1 MVKPKAPIM
10 SRRILVFFFL
20 QLSWHCLCAQ
30 TAEEDSVVIEV
41 RQLMDQG
48 GSLINR
54 GQLDSAV
61 VILKSTLNLTRR
73 ELGEDHVLAGD
84 IAHTL
89 GYVRMVQEQQDE
101 AKSYYLEALRI
112 KRINYSPPNA
122 SLASTLN
129 GLGVTYE
136 NVGNYTFAESHYIE
150 ARTNWEGA
158 FGRDHYRC
166 SWAQYNLGK
175 LYNKLGRDQEAVECL
190 TDALR
195 VKQANL
201 PADDPDIGQTLVVL
215 SGAYYQLGDFAG
227 YEATA
232 LRAAEIWKKQK
243 GVNDLLY
250 YWSRHNLALLQERLG
265 NYEMATSLAKEALA
279 GKIAIRGPNHPD
291 VATTLTLL
299 SAIYAGKLDYDSAN
313 YYLKQAKGIYE
324 MQQLYSL
331 EYAWVLN
338 NLGLNACYQG
348 NYEQAF
354 EYLGSALELKKTL
367 IGTESTDYSSTL
379 LNYTRTLIYKNQ
391 LDTAILLLEQ
401 QKLFYEQRDITRNE
415 NYITCLDLLSLVQIK
430 LSEPETAFH
439 TTQLINHHYRE
450 SIPIISGYT
459 SENEFFAY
467 LETAEYYLDKYLSLA
482 LDSHHLND
490 ADRDDI
496 SDQVLFFKG
505 FLLDKYIDI
514 RNQVQWDSGSLRLY
528 HDLNVQKKLLAKQ
541 LVKLPAERQDTKS
554 IEDEIG
560 ALERAL
566 SQKVTLPKVHAGE
579 TAKIRQVLKPNEVAL
594 EFVEYKYY
602 MPDFKDSTY
611 YSVILIHPSLASP
624 VLIPLFESRKL
635 AQYVTDTLR
644 NRNDYANQLYI
655 KDGHNLYDLIWAS
668 LAPYLS
674 DSKTIYFSSSG
685 LLHLINLNAIPT
697 AGNKILADEYDLVQV
712 ITTSQLLLTN
722 DPYSTTPECS
732 LMGGIYYEVDTTQ
745 YNSKTLNASVMVHEG
760 FTFSD
765 SPEPNPILRG
775 KVWTYLK
782 GSDTEIDQIFPLF
795 KKAGLEA
802 IAWKGYA
809 ATEEQFKNLSRS
821 KDRPNSPRII
831 HVSTHGYFYPNLSEP
846 KIPALAGNLPHT
858 IKSADNPLIRSG
870 LILAGG
876 NYAWQKGEPFRPWME
891 DGILTAY
898 EIVPMDLSNTELV
911 VLSACESGLGD
922 LDGNEGVYG
931 LQRAFKIAGV
941 RNIIMSLWQVPDA
954 ATVELMTR
962 FYTHLLKHH
971 QPVRTSLLQAQ
982 KEMRTDG
989 YDPYE
994 WAGFVLIE

>member
-1 MVKPKAPIM
+1 M
-10 SRRILVFFFL
+10 SSRILVFFFL
-20 QLSWHCLCAQ
+20 QLSWLVVNAQ
-30 TAEEDSVVIEV
+30 TAEKDSVETEV
-41 RQLMDQG
+41 KQLIDQG
-48 GSLINR
+48 GAMINR
-54 GQLDSAV
+54 RQLDSALV
-61 VILKSTLNLTRR
+61 LLKYTLDYTKR
-73 ELGEDHVLAGD
+73 ELGEDHLLAGD

-112 KRINYSPPNA
+112 RRINYLPPNA
-122 SLASTLN
+122 SLAVTLN
-129 GLGVTYE
+129 GLGLMYE
-136 NVGNYTFAESHYIE
+136 YEGEYALAEAHYID

-158 FGRDHYRC
+158 FGRDYYRC
-166 SWAQYNLGK
+166 SWAQHNLGK
-175 LYNKLGRDQEAVECL
+175 LYNRIGRDQEGVECL
-190 TDALR
+190 TEALR

-201 PADDPDIGQTLVVL
+201 SVDDPDIGQTLVVL

-232 LRAAEIWKKQK
+232 LRASEIWKKQK
-243 GVNDLLY
+243 GANDLLY

-279 GKIAIRGPNHPD
+279 GKITIYGPYHQD
-291 VATTLTLL
+291 VASTLTLL
-299 SAIYAGKLDYDSAN
+299 SAIFGGTLQYDSAN
-313 YYLKQAKGIYE
+313 YYLQQAKGIYE
-324 MQQLYSL
+324 MQQQYSL

-348 NYEQAF
+348 NYDQAF
-354 EYLGSALELKKTL
+354 DYLGSALELKKSL
-367 IGTESTDYSSTL
+367 IGIESTDYSSTL

-391 LDTAILLLEQ
+391 LDTAMLLLEQ

-459 SENEFFAY
+459 SENELFAY
-467 LETAEYYLDKYLSLA
+467 LQTAEYYLDKYLSLA
-482 LDSHHLND
+482 FHSPHLND
-490 ADRDDI
+490 VDRNDI

-505 FLLDKYIDI
+505 FLLDKYIEI
-514 RNQVQWDSGSLRLY
+514 RNQVQWDCGSLRLY

-560 ALERAL
+560 SLERAL
-566 SQKVTLPKVHAGE
+566 SQKVTLPNVHAGE
-579 TAKIRQVLKPNEVAL
+579 TAKIRKVLKSDEVAL
-594 EFVEYKYY
+594 EFVEYKYF

-611 YSVILIHPSLASP
+611 YSAILIHPSLASP

-644 NRNDYANQLYI
+644 NRSDYANQLYT
-655 KDGHNLYDLIWAS
+655 KDGHSLYDLIWAPI
-668 LAPYLS
+668 APYLQ
-674 DSKTIYFSSSG
+674 DVKTIYFSSSG

-697 AGNKILADEYDLVQV
+697 AGNKILADEYDLVQL

-722 DPYSTTPECS
+722 DPFSTTPECT
-732 LMGGIYYEVDTTQ
+732 LMGGINYEFDTTQ
-745 YNSKTLNASVMVHEG
+745 YNSNTINESVMVQEG
-760 FTFSD
+760 FTIND
-765 SPEPNPILRG
+765 LPEPDPILRG

-782 GSDTEIDQIFPLF
+782 GSDAEIDQIFPLF
-795 KKAGLEA
+795 GEAGLEA

-831 HVSTHGYFYPNLSEP
+831 HLSTHGYFYPNLYEP
-846 KIPALAGNLPHT
+846 TTTALPGNLQHT

-922 LDGNEGVYG
+922 IDGNEGVYG

-941 RNIIMSLWQVPDA
+941 RYIIMSLWQVPDA

>member
-1 MVKPKAPIM
+1 MT
-10 SRRILVFFFL
+10 RLILVFIFL
-20 QLSWHCLCAQ
+20 QLNWLGLSAQ
-30 TAEEDSVVIEV
+30 TPEKDSVEIEV
-41 RQLMDQG
+41 KQLIDQG
-48 GSLINR
+48 GSLIKR
-54 GQLDSAV
+54 RQLDSAV
-61 VILKSTLNLTRR
+61 VLLKYTLDYTER
-73 ELGEDHVLAGD
+73 ELGEDHLLAGV

-89 GYVRMVQEQQDE
+89 GYVHMVQEQQDE
-101 AKSYYLEALRI
+101 AQSYYLEALRI
-112 KRINYSPPNA
+112 RRINYSPPNA
-122 SLASTLN
+122 ELALTLN

-136 NVGNYTFAESHYIE
+136 NEGNFTLAESHYIE

-158 FGRDHYRC
+158 YGRDHYRC

-175 LYNKLGRDQEAVECL
+175 LYNRIGRDQEAVECL
-190 TDALR
+190 TEALR

-201 PADDPDIGQTLVVL
+201 SADDPDIGQTLVVL

-243 GVNDLLY
+243 GANDLLY

-265 NYEMATSLAKEALA
+265 NYEMAISLAKEALA
-279 GKIAIRGPNHPD
+279 GKTAIRGPNHPD
-291 VATTLTLL
+291 IATTLTLL
-299 SAIYAGKLDYDSAN
+299 SAIFGGTLQYDSAN
-313 YYLKQAKGIYE
+313 YYLQQAKGIYE
-324 MQQLYSL
+324 MQQQYSL

-348 NYEQAF
+348 NYDQAF
-354 EYLGSALELKKTL
+354 DYLGSALELKKSL
-367 IGTESTDYSSTL
+367 IGIESTDYSSTL

-391 LDTAILLLEQ
+391 LDTAMLLLEQ
-401 QKLFYEQRDITRNE
+401 QKLFYEKRDITRNE
-415 NYITCLDLLSLVQIK
+415 NYITCLDLLSLVQVK

-459 SENEFFAY
+459 SENELFAY
-467 LETAEYYLDKYLSLA
+467 LQTAEYYLDKYLSLA
-482 LDSHHLND
+482 FHSLHLND
-490 ADRDDI
+490 ADRNDI

-505 FLLDKYIDI
+505 FLLDKYIEI

-560 ALERAL
+560 SLEREL
-566 SQKVTLPKVHAGE
+566 SQKVTFEGEHAGE
-579 TAKIRQVLKPNEVAL
+579 TEKIRKVLKSDEAAI

-602 MPDFKDSTY
+602 MPDFMDSTY
-611 YSVILIHPSLASP
+611 YSAILIHPSLASP

-644 NRNDYANQLYI
+644 NRSDFANQLYI
-655 KDGHNLYDLIWAS
+655 KDGHNLYELIWAP
-668 LAPYLS
+668 LRPYLS
-674 DSKTIYFSSSG
+674 DIKTIYFSSSG

-697 AGNKILADEYDLVQV
+697 TKHKILADEYDLVQV
-712 ITTSQLLLTN
+712 VTTSQLLLP
-722 DPYSTTPECS
+722 DAPYSTTSECT
-732 LMGGIYYEVDTTQ
+732 LIGGIYYEVDTTQ
-745 YNSKTLNASVMVHEG
+745 HNSETIMKPAMAHEG
-760 FTFSD
+760 YTIND
-765 SPEPNPILRG
+765 SPEPDPILRG

-782 GSDTEIDQIFPLF
+782 GSDAEIDQIFPLF
-795 KKAGLEA
+795 GEAGLEA
-802 IAWKGYA
+802 NTLKGYA
-809 ATEEQFKNLSRS
+809 ASEEQFKNLSRS
-821 KDRPNSPRII
+821 KDRMNSPRVI
-831 HVSTHGYFYPNLSEP
+831 HLSTHGYFYPNLFQATTTTLPVS
-846 KIPALAGNLPHT
+846 LPHT
-858 IKSADNPLIRSG
+858 IKSADNPQIRSG

-898 EIVPMDLSNTELV
+898 EIVPMDLSSTELV

-922 LDGNEGVYG
+922 IDGNEGVYG

-941 RNIIMSLWQVPDA
+941 RYIIMSLWQVPDA

-971 QPVRTSLLQAQ
+971 QSVRKSLLQAQ
-982 KEMRTDG
+982 KEMRMEG
-989 YDPYE
+989 YDPYQ